1 MIDEKKLLSKEQKPE
16 QQKNNPQ
23 KNKKCQK
30 KPDTSIIH
38 LNPFLNFNLN
48 LNLNL
53 NLNFNLINPCFSVK
67 SIPKAE
73 QAF

>member
-16 QQKNNPQ
+16 QQKN
-23 KNKKCQK
+23 KKCRK

-53 NLNFNLINPCFSVK
+53 NFNLINPCSSVK

-73 QAF
+73 QTF